1 MWGVDKMKLKS
12 GACAVLAIG
21 IASVAFIAASAQDI
35 HHHAGMGDAASQQF
49 SSEATAFLV
58 ENEEAMEHMMLNM
71 HVAPTGDIDKDFV
84 TMMIP
89 HHQVAIDMA
98 RAVLRSSRNEAVRRL
113 AQEIIVTQEDE
124 IRAMR
129 LAIGIHAMPAA
140 SPVSGTTD

>member
-1 MWGVDKMKLKS
+1 MTFER
-12 GACAVLAIG
+12 GACAVLAIC
-21 IASVAFIAASAQDI
+21 IMVAASTPASAQQ
-35 HHHAGMGDAASQQF
+35 AGHRSAMADESTTWI
-49 SSEATAFLV
+49 SPEATAFLA
-58 ENEEAMEHMMLNM
+58 ENAQAMERMMELM
-71 HVAPTGDIDKDFV
+71 HAAPTGDIDRDFV

-89 HHQVAIDMA
+89 HHQGAIDMA

-140 SPVSGTTD
+140 SPTGSTTRQGR

>member
-21 IASVAFIAASAQDI
+21 IASVAFIAASAQD
-35 HHHAGMGDAASQQF
+35 AASQQF

-58 ENEEAMEHMMLNM
+58 ENEEAMERMMLNM

>member
-1 MWGVDKMKLKS
+1 
-12 GACAVLAIG
+12 
-21 IASVAFIAASAQDI
+21 
-35 HHHAGMGDAASQQF
+35 
-49 SSEATAFLV
+49 
-58 ENEEAMEHMMLNM
+58 MLNM

>member
-12 GACAVLAIG
+12 GASAVLAIC
-21 IASVAFIAASAQDI
+21 IASVAFVAASAQDV
-35 HHHAGMGDAASQQF
+35 HHHAGMADATNQQF
-49 SSEATAFLV
+49 SPEATAFLV
-58 ENEEAMEHMMLNM
+58 ENEEAMARMMLDM

-89 HHQVAIDMA
+89 HHQGAIDMA